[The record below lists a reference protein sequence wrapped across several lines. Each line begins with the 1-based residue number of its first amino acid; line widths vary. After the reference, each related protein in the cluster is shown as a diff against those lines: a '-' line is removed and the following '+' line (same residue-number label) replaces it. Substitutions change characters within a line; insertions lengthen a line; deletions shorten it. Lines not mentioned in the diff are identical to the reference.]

1 MQPPSRF
8 KRPSSPVGKPAC
20 VIACLDPDRSA
31 IAQVYAMRSVD
42 FDAIKDS
49 MARRKLDPDISL
61 RLLPESG
68 CLSYL
73 EPVTYAPWWLH
84 LVTWLPACVAVW
96 LWTLPHTLLTA
107 TLILFGFVCVWPLLE
122 YMMHRFFFHAS
133 VAWASSLPHP
143 LQGCVNVIRL
153 LSHTVHH
160 AHPTDRKRIITPL
173 PMSLA
178 IAGLVFP
185 VLFFLVRN
193 AVAARALSVGIV
205 LGFVYYDYVHYDLH
219 LGADLGT
226 WPSWI
231 PSFIKEH
238 FRILRRAHRNH
249 HYATNGQQASFG
261 VSEGFWDAVFHTQA
275 KLMPLEEGS
284 TAVK

>member
-1 MQPPSRF
+1 MQPRSGF
-8 KRPSSPVGKPAC
+8 KRPSSPVRKP
-20 VIACLDPDRSA
+20 VKCLDPDRSA
-31 IAQVYAMRSVD
+31 IEQVFAMRSVD
-42 FDAIKDS
+42 FDVIKDS

-68 CLSYL
+68 WLSPF

-84 LVTWLPACVAVW
+84 LVTWIPGCMAVW
-96 LWTLPHTLLTA
+96 MWTLPHTLLTA
-107 TLILFGFVCVWPLLE
+107 TLIVFGFVVVWPLLE
-122 YMMHRFFFHAS
+122 YMMHRFIFHAS
-133 VAWASSLPHP
+133 VTWAASLPRTV
-143 LQGCVNVIRL
+143 QGCVNVVRL

-178 IAGLVFP
+178 IAGFVFP
-185 VLFFLVRN
+185 VVFFVVRN
-193 AVAARALSVGIV
+193 PMVARALSVGIV

-226 WPSWI
+226 WPSWV

-238 FRILRRAHRNH
+238 FRMLRRAHRNH

-261 VSEGFWDAVFHTQA
+261 VSEGFWDGVFHTQA
-275 KLMPLEEGS
+275 RLSPVD
-284 TAVK
+284 A